1 MSFIY
6 GGCRG
11 NENRFKTLKDCEKQ
25 CDRGMEISTDN
36 VTFITYRY
44 MHETVET
51 TLFFGRGERILRGRA
66 ELKERTASYLQVFYF
81 HFWAPKIEN

>member
-1 MSFIY
+1 
-6 GGCRG
+6 
-11 NENRFKTLKDCEKQ
+11 
-25 CDRGMEISTDN
+25 
-36 VTFITYRY
+36 